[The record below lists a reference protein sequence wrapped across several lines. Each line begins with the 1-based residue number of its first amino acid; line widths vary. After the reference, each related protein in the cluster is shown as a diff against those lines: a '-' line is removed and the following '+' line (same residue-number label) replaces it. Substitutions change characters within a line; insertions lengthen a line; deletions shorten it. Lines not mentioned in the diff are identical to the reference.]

1 MYGVIHLKSLEF
13 LSFLLPKENVSDI
26 RKYSDNFENSKK

>member
-1 MYGVIHLKSLEF
+1 MYGVIHLEILKF

-26 RKYSDNFENSKK
+26 RKYSDNFKNSKK